1 MVNPNSKT
9 FGGKPKPIAVSGRD
23 GWTVSSSCGL
33 YVTLGDSLRA
43 GTNVWRTDLWG
54 TQWGQLDHS
63 LRRRV

>member
-9 FGGKPKPIAVSGRD
+9 FGGKPKPIAVFGCDGR
-23 GWTVSSSCGL
+23 TVSSSCGV
-33 YVTLGDSLRA
+33 YVTLGDGLPA
-43 GTNVWRTDLWG
+43 ETNVWRTSLWG